1 MSFVISIDKFTG
13 SCNVL
18 SPKIYAQKKK
28 KKKKKKIK
36 YKKQKKKKKKKKKKK
51 RKTNILKHLI

>member
-28 KKKKKKIK
+28 KKDKYIKTFNMIANKNGPKIMTK
-36 YKKQKKKKKKKKKKK
+36 YISCNC
-51 RKTNILKHLI
+51 R

>member
-18 SPKIYAQKKK
+18 SPKIYGQKKK
-28 KKKKKKIK
+28 KKKDKYIKTFNMIANKNGPKIMTK
-36 YKKQKKKKKKKKKKK
+36 YISCNC
-51 RKTNILKHLI
+51 R

>member
-28 KKKKKKIK
+28 KKKKDKYIKTFNMIANKNGPKIMTK
-36 YKKQKKKKKKKKKKK
+36 YISCNC
-51 RKTNILKHLI
+51 R